1 MTLILTCLTTDFV
14 LQASDRRL
22 TFADGPSR
30 GKIKD
35 DGRTKAVVLANAAA
49 FAYTG
54 LAEVGP
60 EARTD
65 YWLLDVLT
73 AAPTIV
79 EVYQEVYQ
87 NFLAGA
93 TSEFR
98 RIATRLPKLD
108 RRHAFVGGGWSRASA
123 DANAPMVP
131 YVATVANAL
140 DLAGDWLRGPT
151 DEFQFR
157 RRFLNLGARFYV
169 HAAGARIEKDDHARL
184 DVCLRKVLKRD
195 GEPTAIAQCLVRA
208 IRATSERHPTVGQS
222 ALVVSLPKTMAERGG
237 TSLRISENG
246 RIESDAATSV
256 YFPANSM
263 HPENYAAHFMS
274 GAGVSYRDFSAPR

>member
-1 MTLILTCLTTDFV
+1 MPGWVAEWFKAHAWKVCVRQKRTVGSNPTPSASRRNALQALRRRVSLDDGSERVPERCLFGACVFWSELSMTLILTCLTTDFV

-93 TSEFR
+93 TSEF
-98 RIATRLPKLD
+98 
-108 RRHAFVGGGWSRASA
+108 
-123 DANAPMVP
+123 
-131 YVATVANAL
+131 
-140 DLAGDWLRGPT
+140 
-151 DEFQFR
+151 
-157 RRFLNLGARFYV
+157 
-169 HAAGARIEKDDHARL
+169 
-184 DVCLRKVLKRD
+184 
-195 GEPTAIAQCLVRA
+195 
-208 IRATSERHPTVGQS
+208 
-222 ALVVSLPKTMAERGG
+222 
-237 TSLRISENG
+237 
-246 RIESDAATSV
+246 
-256 YFPANSM
+256 
-263 HPENYAAHFMS
+263 
-274 GAGVSYRDFSAPR
+274 